1 MSIHQLNIYGM
12 DMVEVAIERLKA
24 FEPKEG
30 YYLAFSGGKDSV
42 TIKALA
48 DMAGVK
54 YDAHYNVT
62 SVDPPELVRFV
73 KTFKDVAFDFPT
85 DADGRVVTMWNLISK
100 KSMPP
105 TRLYR
110 YCCKELKE
118 SRGEGRFVVTGVRKD
133 ESTRRALTR
142 GGLELGEK
150 KSARADILDPD
161 NPTPEMFYHC
171 QTYYR
176 KVLNPIIDWTTAE
189 VWEFIKEYKVPYCC
203 LYDRGFTRLG
213 CIGCPMGGYKGQS
226 AEFKLYPKYKDS
238 YIRAFE
244 RMLKYRHKHEL
255 DGVGKQN
262 WETGEDVFNWWLHGG
277 NGYLDEKNNSDYIA
291 ERLQRGNDVKTDGIL

>member
-1 MSIHQLNIYGM
+1 MPIHQLNIYGM
-12 DMVEVAIERLKA
+12 DMVQVAIERLKA
-24 FEPKEG
+24 FEPAEG

-42 TIKALA
+42 TVKALA

-73 KTFKDVAFDFPT
+73 KTFKDVSFDFPT
-85 DADGRVVTMWNLISK
+85 DSDGRVITMWNLISR

-105 TRLYR
+105 TRLCR

-133 ESTRRALTR
+133 ESVRRAATR
-142 GGLELGEK
+142 GGLELGEHK
-150 KSARADILDPD
+150 SSARERLDPD

-176 KVLNPIIDWTTAE
+176 KVLNPIVDWTTDE
-189 VWEFIKEYKVPYCC
+189 VWEFIKEYKVRYCC
-203 LYDRGFTRLG
+203 LYDQGHKRLG
-213 CIGCPMGGYKGQS
+213 CIGCPMGGTKGQLQ
-226 AEFKLYPKYKDS
+226 EFARWPKYKAN
-238 YIRAFE
+238 YIRAFD
-244 RMLKYRHKHEL
+244 RLLKYRHARGL
-255 DGVGKQN
+255 DKGDRANWQN
-262 WETGEDVFNWWLHGG
+262 AEDVFNWWVNGG
-277 NGYLDEKNNSDYIA
+277 QL
-291 ERLQRGNDVKTDGIL
+291 